1 MRPELGDAVAAAASA
16 RYVAG
21 MSRAAKPDDLADL
34 GSTVCRGWQVVAT
47 DADRRRKGMRTNT
60 TATGPGTMIIQRSLY
75 TLIFSLV
82 LQLPALADDLP
93 RHVNASPEHRGPGV
107 LQLLP
112 GDATTEHAIDLSRGQ
127 LAYTATAGTLPLFDP
142 SGERKADVFYTA
154 YVAKGPDGGNRPVTF
169 VFNGGPGA
177 ASAFLHLGLVGPKI
191 TEFGANH
198 HDGAVAAL
206 RDNPETWLDF
216 TDLVLIDPIGTGWSR
231 TAKPEDAEA
240 FWSVQGDAEAL
251 AKVIALY
258 VAKNNRSDSLKY
270 LLGESYGG
278 FRAVK
283 VARTLQQQQGIVV
296 SKIIMVS
303 PLLEGAFQFGSDRFA
318 LGAAL
323 QLPSL
328 IATELE
334 RKHAFSV
341 DALAAGERFAMTE
354 YLTTLAGPALKG
366 EQAKTFYQRVAQW
379 TGLPVE
385 TVARERGFIRGTYVK
400 HLREGEQQVVSHYD
414 VSFAADDPFPEAYA
428 AEGPDPILDG
438 YVRAL
443 GGQFVGYAANQLGFK
458 TEMTYALLA
467 QDVNHK
473 WKWHEGNAVTPPS
486 VTDDL
491 RELMSLNSSLRCL
504 IGHGYSDLVVPY
516 SVTRYVHDHLP
527 SQGIAER
534 VELKLYRGGH
544 MFYLDDRPRADF
556 TADVKAFYGSD
567 AARASH

>member
-1 MRPELGDAVAAAASA
+1 M
-16 RYVAG
+16 
-21 MSRAAKPDDLADL
+21 M
-34 GSTVCRGWQVVAT
+34 
-47 DADRRRKGMRTNT
+47 
-60 TATGPGTMIIQRSLY
+60 IQRALY
-75 TLIFSLV
+75 TLGFLAM
-82 LQLPALADDLP
+82 LQLPALAEEAP
-93 RHVNASPEHRGPGV
+93 RHALASAPAEHHGPGV

-112 GDATTEHAIDLSRGQ
+112 GDAVTEHAIDLPRGQ

-142 SGERKADVFYTA
+142 NGERKADIFYTA
-154 YVAKGPDGGNRPVTF
+154 YVAKGPNVGSRPVTF

-191 TEFGANH
+191 IEFGADH
-198 HDGAVAAL
+198 RDGGSARL
-206 RDNPETWLDF
+206 KDNPETWLDF

-251 AKVIALY
+251 AKFIALY
-258 VAKNNRSDSLKY
+258 VAKNNRSDSPKY

-283 VARTLQQQQGIVV
+283 VARTLQQQQGIVI

-303 PLLEGAFQFGSDRFA
+303 PLLEGAFLFGSDRFA

-328 IATELE
+328 VATELE
-334 RKHAFSV
+334 RKRAFSA
-341 DALAAGERFAMTE
+341 DALAAGEHFAMTE
-354 YLTTLAGPALKG
+354 YLTTLAGPALNG
-366 EQAKTFYQRVAQW
+366 DQAKAFYLRVAQW

-385 TVARERGFIRGTYVK
+385 TIAKQRGFIRNTYLK
-400 HLREGEQQVVSHYD
+400 HLRQGEQEVVSHYD
-414 VSFAADDPFPEAYA
+414 VSFAADDPFPEAYSP
-428 AEGPDPILDG
+428 EGPDPILDG

-467 QDVNHK
+467 QEVSHK
-473 WKWHEGNAVTPPS
+473 WKWHEGAGLVAPS

-491 RELMSLNSSLRCL
+491 SELLSLNSSLRCL
-504 IGHGYSDLVVPY
+504 IGHGYSDLVIPY
-516 SVTRYVHDHLP
+516 SVTRYVREHLP
-527 SQGIAER
+527 NQGTAQR
-534 VELKLYRGGH
+534 VGLKLYRGGH
-544 MFYLDDRPRADF
+544 MFYLDDRARQEF

-567 AARASH
+567 LAQTSH

>member
-1 MRPELGDAVAAAASA
+1 MMMIE
-16 RYVAG
+16 
-21 MSRAAKPDDLADL
+21 RA
-34 GSTVCRGWQVVAT
+34 
-47 DADRRRKGMRTNT
+47 
-60 TATGPGTMIIQRSLY
+60 LY
-75 TLIFSLV
+75 TLVFFAL
-82 LQLPALADDLP
+82 LQLPMLAEEPP
-93 RHVNASPEHRGPGV
+93 RHGLANAPVEHHGPGV

-112 GDATTEHAIDLSRGQ
+112 GDAVTEHTIDLPRGQ

-142 SGERKADVFYTA
+142 NGERKADVFYTA
-154 YVAKGPDGGNRPVTF
+154 YVAKGPNVGSRPVTF

-177 ASAFLHLGLVGPKI
+177 ASAFLHLGLVGPKVI
-191 TEFGANH
+191 EFGANQR
-198 HDGAVAAL
+198 DGAGARL
-206 RDNPETWLDF
+206 KDNPETWLDF

-240 FWSVQGDAEAL
+240 FWSVQGDAEEL

-258 VAKNNRSDSLKY
+258 VAKNNRSESPKY

-278 FRAVK
+278 FRAIK
-283 VARTLQQQQGIVV
+283 VARTLQQQQGIVI

-303 PLLEGAFQFGSDRFA
+303 PLLEGAFLFGSDRFA

-334 RKHAFSV
+334 RKHAFTA

-354 YLTTLAGPALKG
+354 YLTTLAGPAPNG
-366 EQAKTFYQRVAQW
+366 DQAKAFYLRVAQW

-385 TVARERGFIRGTYVK
+385 TIAKQRGFIRNAYLK
-400 HLREGEQQVVSHYD
+400 YLREGEQEVVSHYD
-414 VSFAADDPFPEAYA
+414 VSFAADDPFPEAYS

-438 YVRAL
+438 YVRAI

-467 QDVNHK
+467 QEANHK
-473 WKWHEGNAVTPPS
+473 WKWHEGASLVPPS

-491 RELMSLNSSLRCL
+491 RELLSLDSSLRCL
-504 IGHGYSDLVVPY
+504 IGHGYSDLVLPY
-516 SVTRYVHDHLP
+516 SATRYVRDHLP
-527 SQGIAER
+527 NPGLAER
-534 VELKLYRGGH
+534 VGLKLYRGGH
-544 MFYLDDRPRADF
+544 MFYLDERARQEF
-556 TADVKAFYGSD
+556 TTDVKAFYGSD
-567 AARASH
+567 LAQTSH